1 MHHPARILVTEIG
14 KLWGPT
20 LITTMSRILFK
31 FESSRAIE
39 FLLRSLMYHPNG
51 CFALIKASCS
61 SILFSL
67 MPPQEGK
74 INVGKTEKS
83 KKTGAYPFRNLQP
96 WRGRRDAAARVRGNE
111 FQIHANYF

>member
-1 MHHPARILVTEIG
+1 
-14 KLWGPT
+14 
-20 LITTMSRILFK
+20 
-31 FESSRAIE
+31 
-39 FLLRSLMYHPNG
+39 
-51 CFALIKASCS
+51 
-61 SILFSL
+61 

-96 WRGRRDAAARVRGNE
+96 WRRGRRDAAARVRGNE